1 MQKLIVFI
9 CFISIV
15 LISCKTEVK
24 TATID
29 NGYTIHGALSTTNSS
44 LVYLLDAQN
53 VKIDSSKIN
62 NNSFLFKG
70 IVTAPKIYNIQVKN
84 YSKTHSIILEN
95 SLFNV
100 LLNNDTLTISGGN
113 LNTKLNRFNTFKND
127 LNTKKLALLNN
138 FVTGEINSKN
148 LHKSVD
154 AINSEQ
160 KKRTIDYIIENADNI
175 LSSTL
180 LSATKT
186 LSLQE
191 LKRIEENSKNIKNN
205 TLNNVLG
212 DKITLLQKIADEKL
226 AEEKKIAAAKKVYRK
241 PAILFSGD
249 GLNGEHVSLQS
260 IIKGKKLVLID
271 FWASWC
277 GPCRAVTPR
286 VKEIYAKYKNK
297 GFTILTVSEDKNTEN
312 WKKGVEQD
320 QMLDW
325 HHIFGDYGRISSMY
339 GVRTIPY
346 MVLIDG
352 NGGIIKEKIS
362 ITELEY
368 QLQQIL

>member
-1 MQKLIVFI
+1 MQKFIVFI
-9 CFISIV
+9 SFISIAF
-15 LISCKTEVK
+15 ISCKTEVK
-24 TATID
+24 TETID
-29 NGYTIHGALSTTNSS
+29 NGYTIHGALSASNSS
-44 LVYLLDAQN
+44 LIYLLDEQN

-70 IVTAPKIYNIQVKN
+70 IVTAPKIYNLQVKN
-84 YSKTHSIILEN
+84 QSKTHSIVLEN
-95 SLFNV
+95 SLYNV
-100 LLNNDTLTISGGN
+100 LLNNDTLTISGGE
-113 LNTKLNRFNTFKND
+113 LNTKLNRFNILKNN
-127 LNTKKLALLNN
+127 LNTKKLALLDN
-138 FVTGEINSKN
+138 FVTGTINAKI
-148 LHKSVD
+148 LHKSVE

-160 KKRTIDYIIENADNI
+160 KKTTIDFIIDNADNI

-186 LSLQE
+186 FSLE
-191 LKRIEENSKNIKNN
+191 DLKNIESNSKTSKNS
-205 TLNNVLG
+205 TLKDILDNE
-212 DKITLLQKIADEKL
+212 IAHLQKIADEKL
-226 AEEKKIAAAKKVYRK
+226 AEEKKIADAKKTYRK

-249 GLNGEHVSLQS
+249 GLNGEPVSLQS
-260 IIKGKKLVLID
+260 IIKGNKLVLID

-286 VKEIYAKYKNK
+286 VKSLYDRYKNK
-297 GFTILTVSEDKNTEN
+297 GFTILTVSEDKNKEN
-312 WKKGVEQD
+312 WKNGVEQD
-320 QMLDW
+320 KMLSW
-325 HHIFGDYGRISSMY
+325 YHIFGDYGRISSMY

>member
-9 CFISIV
+9 SFIFIV
-15 LISCKTEVK
+15 FISCKTEVK
-24 TATID
+24 TETID
-29 NGYTIHGALSTTNSS
+29 NGFTINGALPTTNSS
-44 LVYLLDAQN
+44 LVYLLNGQN

-70 IVTAPKIYNIQVKN
+70 IVTAPKIYNLQVKN
-84 YSKTHSIILEN
+84 QSKTHSIVLEN
-95 SLFNV
+95 SSYNV
-100 LLNNDTLTISGGN
+100 LLNNDTITISGGE
-113 LNTKLNRFNTFKND
+113 LNAKLNRFNILKND

-138 FVTGEINSKN
+138 FVTGTISSKI
-148 LHKSVD
+148 LHKSVE
-154 AINSEQ
+154 AINSEH
-160 KKRTIDYIIENADNI
+160 KKITIDYIIDNANNI

-180 LSATKT
+180 FSATKT
-186 LSLQE
+186 LSLE
-191 LKRIEENSKNIKNN
+191 DLKEIDNKTKNVKTNSLKSI
-205 TLNNVLG
+205 LG
-212 DKITLLQKIADEKL
+212 DKIALLQKAADEKL
-226 AEEKKIAAAKKVYRK
+226 AEEKRIAAAKKTYRK

-249 GLNGEHVSLQS
+249 GLNGESVSLQS

-286 VKEIYAKYKNK
+286 VKSLYDRYKNK
-297 GFTILTVSEDKNTEN
+297 GFTILTVSEDKSTEN
-312 WKKGVEQD
+312 WRKGVEQD
-320 QMLDW
+320 RMLDW

-368 QLQQIL
+368 QLQQVL